1 MESTPTA
8 PVSVTRSYYD
18 ILGVSNTASTA
29 DINEAYESLAY
40 GQKEVDAKDM
50 AAYHEAT
57 KVRKRAMDGWRCCTC
72 CLDMLVMTSV

>member
-1 MESTPTA
+1 MASTQSTA

-18 ILGVSNTASTA
+18 ILGVPNTASIA

-40 GQKEVDAKDM
+40 GQKEVDDKDM

-57 KVRKRAMDGWRCCTC
+57 KVSNWLYALPHRGHH
-72 CLDMLVMTSV
+72 